1 MLVRVAYGPN
11 EIEVPIPGS
20 HPVDILEKH
29 PVPAIADPDARLRA
43 GLEAPTDCAPLREL
57 ARRRRDAVIVVSDL
71 TRPVPNATLLPP
83 ILAALRAGG
92 LPTEKVTIL
101 VATGLHRPNTPDEL
115 DRMLGPELA
124 RRLRVEQHD
133 ARDAA
138 AHRHLGF
145 TAGGMPILLDRRF
158 LDADLKIITG
168 LIEPHLMAG
177 YSGGRKAVC
186 PGLAAVETVR
196 VAHGPAMLEGRIGP
210 GIVDGNPLHDA
221 LIEVL
226 RKLRVDFLV
235 NVAIDRNRDIAGI
248 FCGHPETA
256 HAEGMAFVAS
266 ESLVSLATAA
276 DLVVTSGG
284 GAPLDTTLYQSIKG
298 IATASSIVRPGGII
312 LLCASLSEGVGSPS
326 FEKLIR
332 ACANPSDFESRIA
345 DPEFFAIDQWMV
357 QHLCQARRRARVLLY
372 TDAFPAAAVRE
383 WLVEPVAS
391 PAAGVATALADLGPG
406 ARVAVLPQGPYVL
419 ASVRGELRP
428 LGHGPGS

>member
-1 MLVRVAYGPN
+1 VRIAYGAN
-11 EIEVPIPGS
+11 EIDVPIPGS

-29 PVPAIADPDARLRA
+29 PVPPITDPDARLRA
-43 GLEAPTDCAPLREL
+43 DLEAPIDCAPLREL
-57 ARRRRDAVIVVSDL
+57 ARGRRDAIIVVSDL

-92 LPTEKVTIL
+92 LPTEAVTIL

-124 RRLRVEQHD
+124 RNLRVEQHD

-138 AHRHLGF
+138 AHRGLGR
-145 TAGGMPILLDRRF
+145 TAGGMPISLDRRF

-196 VAHGPAMLEGRIGP
+196 FAHGPALLEGRIGP

-221 LIEVL
+221 LVEVL
-226 RKLRVDFLV
+226 RMVDVDFLV

-256 HAEGMAFVAS
+256 HEQGMAFVES
-266 ESLVSLATAA
+266 ESLVSLDTAA

-284 GAPLDTTLYQSIKG
+284 GAPLDTTFYQAIKG
-298 IATASSIVRPGGII
+298 IATASSIVKPGGTI
-312 LLCASLSEGVGSPS
+312 LLCASLSEGIGSAS

-332 ACANPSDFESRIA
+332 ACADPSDFEARIG
-345 DPEFFAIDQWMV
+345 DPEFFAIDQWMI

-383 WLVEPVAS
+383 WLVEPADS
-391 PAAGVATALADLGPG
+391 PAAGVAAALADLGSG

-428 LGHGPGS
+428 LGGASNG